1 MLRVTVEIVP
11 HGDESRAEVLQCL
24 EIAQVAQY
32 DDNPGGL
39 REYAIR
45 DTASEEYPEWGVRLM
60 HLRGDGASMLAAKA
74 LKRLRLVGHQ
84 SL

>member
-32 DDNPGGL
+32 DDDPGGL

-45 DTASEEYPEWGVRLM
+45 DVASDDYPDWTVRLM
-60 HLRGDGASMLAAKA
+60 HLRFDGASMLAAKA
-74 LKRLRLVGHQ
+74 LKRFRLPQG
-84 SL
+84 